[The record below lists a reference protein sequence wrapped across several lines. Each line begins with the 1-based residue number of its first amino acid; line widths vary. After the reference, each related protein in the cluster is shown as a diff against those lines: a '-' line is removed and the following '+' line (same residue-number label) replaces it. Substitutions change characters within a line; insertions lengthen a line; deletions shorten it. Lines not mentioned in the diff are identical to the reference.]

1 MRPAISRRQMALGVI
16 GVFLGGGGV
25 APAQAPATFTS
36 AGAPTTAGP
45 DQTNHRPT
53 DNPAI
58 QWTADGGADADPRV
72 LDGVRTTE
80 LLHATP
86 ETGTFSLHGHLAQFQ
101 GTVFAC
107 WDSQA
112 RDENAGGQHGVYRF
126 TTDDGEIWSPLA
138 ELFPPLT
145 ENLPLA
151 ETDGRRPFQT
161 SQGFAEVDRRLYAVT
176 CVDKTLAEKVHR
188 FNEVSRERV
197 GFLAREVRAE
207 GALGEIFWLAETP
220 PRPEPGFPAYPAG
233 DPAVV
238 ARVQAHFRQPANLPQ
253 LLFGPRAHPDSA
265 DGHRLTEPTQP
276 WQLGD
281 GTWVRFYRDQ
291 GTTTA
296 TNRREIE
303 ESKRRRFYVA
313 FSRDDGATWTSAEST
328 DVPDSCARANTGRLP
343 DGQVYLIHNP
353 LPLAPAKGGR
363 AILSI
368 SLSRDGLDF
377 DRTAILRA
385 DPPPRRYEGKAKS
398 IGYQYPHSIVV
409 GASLWVIYAI
419 NKEDIELAR
428 IHLAEFTAP

>member
-1 MRPAISRRQMALGVI
+1 MRPTVSRRQMALGVV
-16 GVFLGGGGV
+16 GVLLGGDR
-25 APAQAPATFTS
+25 ATLAQAPAAFTP
-36 AGAPTTAGP
+36 AEAAATAGP
-45 DQTNHRPT
+45 DQTSRQPT

-58 QWTADGGADADPRV
+58 RWTADAGADAEPRI
-72 LDGVRTTE
+72 LDRVRATE

-101 GTVFAC
+101 GTVFAG

-126 TTDDGEIWSPLA
+126 TTDDGETWSPLA
-138 ELFPPLT
+138 ELFPPLA

-151 ETDGRRPFQT
+151 EADGRRPFQT
-161 SQGFAEVDRRLYAVT
+161 SQGFAEVAGRLYAVT
-176 CVDKTLAEKVHR
+176 CVDTALAEKVHR

-197 GFLAREVRAE
+197 GFLAREVRAD
-207 GALGEIFWLAETP
+207 GTLGKIFWLTETP
-220 PRPEPGFPAYPAG
+220 PQPEPGFPAHPAG

-238 ARVQAHFRQPANLPQ
+238 NLIQAHFKQPANLPQ
-253 LLFGPRAHPDSA
+253 LLFGPREHPDSA
-265 DGHRLTEPTQP
+265 DGHRMTEPTQP
-276 WQLGD
+276 WRLGD

-291 GTTTA
+291 GTTAA

-313 FSRDDGATWTSAEST
+313 SSHDDGATWTSAVST
-328 DVPDSCARANTGRLP
+328 DVPDSGARANTGRLP

-363 AILSI
+363 AVLAI

-385 DPPPRRYEGKAKS
+385 DPPRRRYEGKAKS

-409 GASLWVIYAI
+409 EDSLWVIYAV

-428 IHLAEFTAP
+428 IPLAEFTAP